1 MLVEPAILPPEA
13 TLKSLGTTL
22 VGLTDDVVLT
32 RRARYGLALTMVMLP
47 LALAPGLAVTL
58 AGPLTAHGIT
68 IG

>member
-1 MLVEPAILPPEA
+1 VQRLLEPP
-13 TLKSLGTTL
+13 
-22 VGLTDDVVLT
+22 
-32 RRARYGLALTMVMLP
+32 RRSRRGRYGLALTMVMLP